1 MAVFRVSKIF
11 SFSEKVNYKWSIRG
25 FMGNSN
31 HKSLKGKTREYKDD
45 VNDFK
50 NLFKRTKD

>member
-31 HKSLKGKTREYKDD
+31 HKSLKGKTREYKDA